1 MEKIEKANAEK
12 PITIAIIKPDVLAVQ
27 GKKAEI
33 VGKMKERGY
42 EIVEEKTLTMTR
54 EQASEFYKQ
63 RKDEPTFESLIKYM
77 TSGESCV
84 LALTKASVADKKELV
99 ESWRKD
105 VGPTDLEEAKKHP
118 DTLRAQYATD
128 QIVNALHGS
137 DSHESALRSV

>member
-1 MEKIEKANAEK
+1 VNAEK
-12 PITIAIIKPDVLAVQ
+12 SITIAIIKPDVLAVE

-33 VGKMKERGY
+33 VGKIRERGY
-42 EIVEEKTLTMTR
+42 EIVEEKTLKMSA

-63 RKDEPTFESLIKYM
+63 RKDEPRFDDLVKYM

-84 LALTKASVADKKELV
+84 LALTKSKVASHQELV

-105 VGPTDLEEAKKHP
+105 VGPTELDVAKKHP

-128 QIVNALHGS
+128 QMVNALHGS
-137 DSHESALRSV
+137 DSHESALRLV